1 MAWTQKPYAG
11 SLFRRAPGTEYRV
24 ARGVTFVI
32 PLRLFR
38 ALRAQIPDRA
48 TRLAIL
54 RAKSGVAGLFRV
66 NPSLGRV
73 EVNSIEFMTR
83 VAGLE
88 K

>member
-1 MAWTQKPYAG
+1 M
-11 SLFRRAPGTEYRV
+11 
-24 ARGVTFVI
+24 I
-32 PLRLFR
+32 PLALFR
-38 ALRAQIPDRA
+38 AIKSQIPDRT